1 MLIYTLCQKGTLK
14 MANYKKWT
22 DAEKSF
28 IRDNIANYSDNDLA
42 AKLSQITG
50 ENISTAMIRRQRR
63 KFGVVKP
70 RGRKKKIQDSNLTSN
85 N

>member
-1 MLIYTLCQKGTLK
+1 
-14 MANYKKWT
+14 MANYKKWS

-28 IRDNIANYSDNDLA
+28 IKDNISTYSDNELA
-42 AKLSQITG
+42 AKLSQMTG

-70 RGRKKKIQDSNLTSN
+70 RGRKKKNIDIANT
-85 N
+85 

>member
-1 MLIYTLCQKGTLK
+1 
-14 MANYKKWT
+14 MANYKKWS
-22 DAEKSF
+22 DAEKAF
-28 IRDNIANYSDNDLA
+28 IRDNVATYSDNELA
-42 AKLSQITG
+42 AKLSQMTG

-70 RGRKKKIQDSNLTSN
+70 RGRKKKVVDSNTN